1 MRSSLRPSLF
11 AVLAASLGLTAL
23 LAGCCANNTCEC
35 RDLLEDAI
43 QFRFK
48 LGDPA
53 QDPTSFRPEDVDTV
67 RLVRFRLPVIDSKS
81 TRPPVAGIPD
91 TIVLVRPTLRRQADT
106 ISIAN
111 TAPFAI
117 SGSQR
122 VNAYRYAVL
131 LTSGSRRVPK
141 VRYRFD
147 FTTVSLK
154 GGFAANGC
162 CTCYRNDSKSA
173 WLKTSAP
180 NSNISATD
188 STFIDLSPR
197 QIVVLARPR

>member
-67 RLVRFRLPVIDSKS
+67 RLVRFRLPVIDPKS
-81 TRPPVAGIPD
+81 TRPPVASIPD
-91 TIVLVRPTLRRQADT
+91 TIVLVRPTPRRQADT

-131 LTSGSRRVPK
+131 LTSGSRRAPK
-141 VRYRFD
+141 VRYRFG
-147 FTTVSLK
+147 FTEVRLQ
-154 GGFAANGC
+154 GGFAADGC
-162 CTCYRNDSKSA
+162 CTCYRNESKMA
-173 WLKTSAP
+173 NVKTYKLGAQGRP
-180 NSNISATD
+180 TD
-188 STFIDLSPR
+188 STAVARDLK
-197 QIVVLARPR
+197 QLVELTRPQ